1 MLLHLRDGRV
11 QWGRSIPG
19 PEGFVFARLDNGGIA
34 RLSWGCSTRPSSAI
48 SSSSSATSDLTGDEY
63 MIDADRIVTTDGP
76 EFTGILIDRRPM
88 RSS

>member
-11 QWGRSIPG
+11 QWGTIQSQD

-34 RLSWGCSTRPSSAI
+34 RLSWGMLDPAQQRDLKLQFGYV
-48 SSSSSATSDLTGDEY
+48 DLTGDEY

-76 EFTGILIDRRPM
+76 
-88 RSS
+88 SSPGS